1 MPYEERNQEER
12 KLEILNLIK
21 QLNTLGFYTKFP
33 AIKELYQKFNEFIKE
48 GEVIKINIEFPEVGK
63 KIKGE
68 LAVSKAKD
76 VYIKFVEL

>member
-1 MPYEERNQEER
+1 MPYEERTKDER
-12 KLEILNLIK
+12 KSEILNLIK
-21 QLNTLGFYTKFP
+21 QLNNLGFYTKFP
-33 AIKELYQKFNEFIKE
+33 AIKELYKQFNQFINE

-68 LAVSKAKD
+68 LAISKAKD

>member
-1 MPYEERNQEER
+1 MPYEERTKEER
-12 KLEILNLIK
+12 KNEILNLVK
-21 QLNTLGFYTKFP
+21 QLNNLRFDIKFP
-33 AIKELYQKFNEFIKE
+33 AIKELYKKFNEFINK
-48 GEVIKINIEFPEVGK
+48 GEVIKINIEFPEVSK

>member
-1 MPYEERNQEER
+1 MPYEERTKEER
-12 KLEILNLIK
+12 KNEILNLVK
-21 QLNTLGFYTKFP
+21 QLNNLRFDIKFP
-33 AIKELYQKFNEFIKE
+33 AIKELYKKFNEFINE